1 VNRLKKLLTIVVGF
15 AMTSCELMVEIDV
28 PSGPAQLVVNSFL
41 YPDSSW
47 QISVSSTSPILSSL
61 PVFPRNVLAVLKD
74 VQGRKIDLVQVSGN
88 PNQPN
93 IAAVFFKS
101 TSRPQPGMTYR
112 LEASA
117 DGYANASATCM
128 VPTMIEIVNARID
141 SAHLSRRSPGGV
153 GSNYYEVILPVEVT
167 FQDPP
172 GEKDFYTPQLIV
184 TRKYSGV
191 DPRTGE
197 PVEGTYDMSVP
208 LQRQLPKYEFSFE
221 SENND
226 IEDLGFD
233 GELHTMALVAAVF
246 VVNDPSQGIAQ
257 EIVKLSL
264 SFSHSG
270 EELHRYSRSIRLQR
284 NTSGNPFAQPVQV
297 YSNVEGGQGIFAGYS
312 SSTWEFLK

>member
-1 VNRLKKLLTIVVGF
+1 LKKLLTIVIAF

-47 QISVSSTSPILSSL
+47 QISISSTSPILSSL
-61 PVFPRNVLAVLKD
+61 PVFPRNPLAVLKD
-74 VQGRKIDLVQVSGN
+74 EQGGQIDLVQVQGN
-88 PNQPN
+88 PNLPN
-93 IAAVFFKS
+93 IGAIFFKS

-112 LEASA
+112 VEASA
-117 DGYANASATCM
+117 DGYENASATST

-172 GEKDFYTPQLIV
+172 GEKDYYTPELIV

-197 PVEGTYDMSVP
+197 PVEGTFDMNVP
-208 LQRQLPKYEFSFE
+208 LQRQLPNYEFSFE

-246 VVNDPSQGIAQ
+246 VLDDASQQIAH
-257 EIVKLSL
+257 EIVKLRL
-264 SFSHSG
+264 SFTHSG